1 MRIVR
6 HHRPGPPSVLRVET
20 TPVPE
25 PGAGQALVRVEAIGV
40 NSNAAR
46 RRSGEQQ
53 PPAPSPSAPLWPAA
67 PGGDVVGIVTET
79 GSDVTT
85 VRPGDRVV
93 AIVPAAAYADHVLAE
108 ARWLTAL
115 PHSLDPVAA
124 TILGAPAQVALTVLQ
139 TGRVAA
145 GHRVLVHAGAGT
157 IGHLAVQLARLL
169 GAGTVAATAGSPEKL
184 RYAHS
189 CGAQVVADYSTADW
203 VDRLRTAV
211 PEGFDV
217 IINGV
222 GGGTVEHDL
231 RLLAAF
237 GTLVWFGAAGGT
249 PAPVPPAAL
258 TGLHYLAGSSFAAW
272 RQHRP
277 EQVVAN
283 LHQLIT
289 WMAAGQLGTTI
300 RAVVP
305 LAEAARA
312 HTLIE
317 ERGGTGRIV
326 LVP

>member
-6 HHRPGPPSVLRVET
+6 HHRYGPPSVLTVET
-20 TPVPE
+20 VPVPE
-25 PGAGQALVRVEAIGV
+25 SGAGQVLLRVEAVGV

-46 RRSGEQQ
+46 RRSGAQQ
-53 PPAPSPSAPLWPAA
+53 APPPPPWPAA

-79 GSDVTT
+79 GPDVTT

-93 AIVPAAAYADHVLAE
+93 AIVPAAAYADQVRAD

-115 PHSLDPVAA
+115 PPSLDPVPA

-139 TGRVAA
+139 TGRLAP
-145 GHRVLVHAGAGT
+145 GHRILVHAGAGT

-169 GAGTVAATAGSPEKL
+169 GAATVAATAGSPGKL
-184 RYAHS
+184 DYAQA
-189 CGAQVVADYSTADW
+189 CGADFVADYSTGDW
-203 VDRLRTAV
+203 ADRLRSAV
-211 PEGFDV
+211 TEGFDV
-217 IINGV
+217 IVNGV
-222 GGGTVEHDL
+222 GGGTVDSDL

-237 GTLVWFGAAGGT
+237 GTLVWFGAAGGV

-258 TGLHYLAGSSFAAW
+258 TGMNYLAGSSFAAW
-272 RQHRP
+272 RLHRP

-283 LHQLIT
+283 LHQLTT
-289 WMAAGQLGTTI
+289 WLAAGDFGTTI

-305 LAEAARA
+305 LDEAARA
-312 HTLIE
+312 HALME
-317 ERGGTGRIV
+317 ERAGTGRIV